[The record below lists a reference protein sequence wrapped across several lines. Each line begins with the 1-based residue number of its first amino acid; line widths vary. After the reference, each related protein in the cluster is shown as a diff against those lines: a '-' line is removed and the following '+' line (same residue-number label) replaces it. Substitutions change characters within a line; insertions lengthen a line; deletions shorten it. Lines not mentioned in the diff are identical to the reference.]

1 MNSLST
7 YIKQR
12 FSISLWCLVAI
23 MLIAISLKDFSISL
37 VHVYSIP
44 FVLFFLFI
52 MRLFDDLA
60 SAKIDSEKVNR
71 DYTNEVTKKELQ
83 IILIFSDIVLISILA
98 FFDTERAVNLFLFLV
113 VNTILYYLLFNV
125 SKFRYFLP
133 LLKYPFIIYI
143 LNLEPSFNII
153 AVYSAFV
160 IFEMLEDPLFPN
172 YLLTNYRAAIPDKK
186 IIPYL
191 FLLFFLLTQIILK
204 NV

>member
-7 YIKQR
+7 YIRQR
-12 FSISLWCLVAI
+12 FNISLWCLVAI
-23 MLIAISLKDFSISL
+23 MLIVISLNDFSISL
-37 VHVYSIP
+37 VHVYCIP

-60 SAKIDSEKVNR
+60 SAKIDSGKVNR

-83 IILIFSDIVLISILA
+83 IILIISQIVLISILA
-98 FFDTERAVNLFLFLV
+98 FFDTERAVNLFLFWV
-113 VNTILYYLLFNV
+113 VNTILYYFLFNV

-133 LLKYPFIIYI
+133 LLKYPLIIYI
-143 LNLEPSFNII
+143 LNLEQSFNLI
-153 AVYSAFV
+153 AVYGAFV
-160 IFEMLEDPLFPN
+160 IFEMLEDPLFPS
-172 YLLTNYRAAIPDKK
+172 YLLTNYKAAIPDKK

>member
-1 MNSLST
+1 MKKLST
-7 YIKQR
+7 YIRQR
-12 FSISLWCLVAI
+12 FNISLWFLVAL
-23 MLIAISLKDFSISL
+23 MLIAISLKDFTISL

-60 SAKIDSEKVNR
+60 SAKIDSDKARR
-71 DYTNEVTKKELQ
+71 DYTNEVIKKELQ
-83 IILIFSDIVLISILA
+83 IILIISQIVLILFLA
-98 FFDTERAVNLFLFLV
+98 FFDTERARNLFIFLV
-113 VNTILYYLLFNV
+113 VNSILYYLLFNV

-143 LNLEPSFNII
+143 LNLEPTFNLI
-153 AVYSAFV
+153 AVYGAFV

-172 YLLTNYRAAIPDKK
+172 YLLTNYNVAIPEKK
-186 IIPYL
+186 MVPYV

>member
-1 MNSLST
+1 
-7 YIKQR
+7 
-12 FSISLWCLVAI
+12 

-71 DYTNEVTKKELQ
+71 DYTNKATKKELQ
-83 IILIFSDIVLISILA
+83 IILIISQIVLISIVA
-98 FFDTERAVNLFLFLV
+98 FFDTKIAVNLFFFLFG
-113 VNTILYYLLFNV
+113 NNILYYLLFNV

-143 LNLEPSFNII
+143 LNLESSFNLI
-153 AVYSAFV
+153 AVYGAFV
-160 IFEMLEDPLFPN
+160 VFEMLEDPLFPN
-172 YLLTNYRAAIPDKK
+172 YLLTNYKSAIPDKK

>member
-1 MNSLST
+1 MKKLST
-7 YIKQR
+7 YIRQR
-12 FSISLWCLVAI
+12 FNISLWFLVAL
-23 MLIAISLKDFSISL
+23 MLIAISLKDFTISL

-60 SAKIDSEKVNR
+60 SAKIDSDKARR
-71 DYTNEVTKKELQ
+71 DYTNEVIKKELQ
-83 IILIFSDIVLISILA
+83 IILIISQIVLILFLA
-98 FFDTERAVNLFLFLV
+98 FFDTETARNLFIFLV
-113 VNTILYYLLFNV
+113 VNSILYYLLFNV

-143 LNLEPSFNII
+143 LNLEPTFNLI
-153 AVYSAFV
+153 AVYGAFV

-172 YLLTNYRAAIPDKK
+172 YLLTNYNVAIPEKK
-186 IIPYL
+186 MVPYV

>member
-1 MNSLST
+1 MNELST
-7 YIKQR
+7 YIRQR
-12 FSISLWCLVAI
+12 FNISLWFLVAL
-23 MLIAISLKDFSISL
+23 MLIAISLKDFTISL

-60 SAKIDSEKVNR
+60 SAKIDSDKARR
-71 DYTNEVTKKELQ
+71 DYTNEVIKKELQ
-83 IILIFSDIVLISILA
+83 IILIISQIVLILFLA
-98 FFDTERAVNLFLFLV
+98 FFDTERARNLFIFLV
-113 VNTILYYLLFNV
+113 VNSILYYLLFNV

-143 LNLEPSFNII
+143 LNLEPTFNLI

-172 YLLTNYRAAIPDKK
+172 YLLTNYNMAIPEKK
-186 IIPYL
+186 MVPYV

>member
-1 MNSLST
+1 MNKLST
-7 YIKQR
+7 YIRQR
-12 FSISLWCLVAI
+12 FNISLWFLVAL
-23 MLIAISLKDFSISL
+23 MLIVISLKDFTISL

-60 SAKIDSEKVNR
+60 SAKIDSDKARR
-71 DYTNEVTKKELQ
+71 DYTNEVIKKELQ
-83 IILIFSDIVLISILA
+83 IILIISQIVLILFLA
-98 FFDTERAVNLFLFLV
+98 FFDTERARNLFIFLV
-113 VNTILYYLLFNV
+113 VNSILYYLLFNV

-143 LNLEPSFNII
+143 LNLEPTFNLI
-153 AVYSAFV
+153 AVYGAFV

-172 YLLTNYRAAIPDKK
+172 YLLTNYNVAIPEKK
-186 IIPYL
+186 MVPYV

>member
-1 MNSLST
+1 
-7 YIKQR
+7 
-12 FSISLWCLVAI
+12 
-23 MLIAISLKDFSISL
+23 MLIAISLKDLSISL
-37 VHVYSIP
+37 VHVYCIP

-60 SAKIDSEKVNR
+60 SAKIDSEKVSR
-71 DYTNEVTKKELQ
+71 DYTNEATKKELQ
-83 IILIFSDIVLISILA
+83 IILIISQIVLILIIA
-98 FFDTERAVNLFLFLV
+98 FFDTERVMNLLLFFIL
-113 VNTILYYLLFNV
+113 NTILYCILFNV

-133 LLKYPFIIYI
+133 LLKYPFVIYI
-143 LNLEPSFNII
+143 INIEPSFNLIV
-153 AVYSAFV
+153 VYGAFV

-172 YLLTNYRAAIPDKK
+172 YLLTNYKAAIPHKK

>member
-1 MNSLST
+1 MNELST
-7 YIKQR
+7 YIRQR
-12 FSISLWCLVAI
+12 FNISLWFLVAL
-23 MLIAISLKDFSISL
+23 MLIAISLKDFTISL

-60 SAKIDSEKVNR
+60 SAKIDSDKARR
-71 DYTNEVTKKELQ
+71 DYTNEVIKKELQ
-83 IILIFSDIVLISILA
+83 IILIISQIVLILFLA
-98 FFDTERAVNLFLFLV
+98 FFDTERARNLFIFLV
-113 VNTILYYLLFNV
+113 VNSILYYLLFNV

-143 LNLEPSFNII
+143 LNLEPTFNLI
-153 AVYSAFV
+153 AVYGAFV

-172 YLLTNYRAAIPDKK
+172 YLLTNYNVAIPEKK
-186 IIPYL
+186 MVPYV

>member
-1 MNSLST
+1 MNRLST
-7 YIKQR
+7 YIRQR
-12 FSISLWCLVAI
+12 FNISLWCLVAV
-23 MLIAISLKDFSISL
+23 MLIAISLKDFTILL
-37 VHVYSIP
+37 VHVYSLP

-60 SAKIDSEKVNR
+60 SAKIDSEKAKR

-83 IILIFSDIVLISILA
+83 IILIISQMILLAILA
-98 FFDTERAVNLFLFLV
+98 FFDSERAVNLFLFLV
-113 VNTILYYLLFNV
+113 VNTILYYSLFHV
-125 SKFRYFLP
+125 SNFRYFLP

-143 LNLEPSFNII
+143 LNLEPTFNLI
-153 AVYSAFV
+153 AVYGAFV

-172 YLLTNYRAAIPDKK
+172 YLLTNYNVAIPEKK
-186 IIPYL
+186 IVPYL